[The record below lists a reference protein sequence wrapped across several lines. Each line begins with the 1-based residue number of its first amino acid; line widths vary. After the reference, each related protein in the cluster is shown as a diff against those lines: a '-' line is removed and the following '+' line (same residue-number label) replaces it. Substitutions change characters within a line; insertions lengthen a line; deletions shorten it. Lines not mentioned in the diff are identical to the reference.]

1 MRNYGELHG
10 RQVVARRGTG
20 SDHRSIVEAD
30 GAKIGWV
37 VKISDFRR
45 SYSREKGEPRGRWA
59 AYLSV
64 PNSVEGRYV
73 GDSDTLAEG
82 VDELA
87 WRVRHDY
94 EFWPHEQERAEQ
106 VRVRERLIELGVEL

>member
-20 SDHRSIVEAD
+20 SDHRYIVEAD
-30 GAKIGWV
+30 GAKI
-37 VKISDFRR
+37 
-45 SYSREKGEPRGRWA
+45 RWA

-64 PNSVEGRYV
+64 PGSVEGRYV
-73 GDSDTLAEG
+73 GDSDTLAEA

-106 VRVRERLIELGVEL
+106 VRVREHLIELGVKL